1 MVPEATHWVRSTL
14 REYEKY
20 GFIKKVEEIPFCVMP
35 LQV

>member
-1 MVPEATHWVRSTL
+1 MVPEAMHWVRSTL

-20 GFIKKVEEIPFCVMP
+20 GFFKKVEEIPFCVMP

>member
-1 MVPEATHWVRSTL
+1 MVPEAMHWVRSTL

-20 GFIKKVEEIPFCVMP
+20 GFKKVEEIPYCVMP